1 MAELFKPEIGT
12 MGGTNV
18 SAYTP
23 QSMDYSGVI
32 AGFGQMFEGIVDKPE
47 AAKAPSESERKM
59 MALRSVSS
67 QMLKIDQIEDP
78 TRKAVAFKNLQ
89 KNAIREFPAYVDD
102 LNKFFSEQT
111 GDIYPI
117 VGMSV
122 EDLNRANI
130 SEWVTKTPE
139 GKAAATQ
146 AMINAGGDQE
156 KAQLSIAE
164 AYHYDSQLQ
173 SRLARA
179 KQDSEGN
186 KLLFEVEARPAI
198 QGSVDTYF
206 NEMLSKNNISGVLQI
221 AQQTGQGP
229 SIAVIDAV
237 KRDRAEKLSIITGK
251 INSAGLDPTAIKPET
266 FMAQYDTL
274 ITTLENFSTLIDRE
288 TKNKTEQE
296 VAGML
301 KNASTVA
308 RAGLLKQIDP
318 AMFTYLMQSDPTL
331 EAEVI
336 NTLKSGIGVGA
347 ANMTPD
353 VSQSVLSSGTVTDSP
368 TAFAAQYSGLAPQEE
383 LVKIFNS
390 KGSWSAAMKTGF
402 DVSNKYNMSGATP
415 ENMEATHRA
424 LSTMYILSLP
434 EIDRNQEAI
443 KSNNVKKLLSD
454 KMFSIADSMVR
465 DNPTKGKDL
474 YTKINTYS
482 ANAANILINNFK
494 VNVAAIK
501 ETESDP
507 FLLKMDKNGMIE
519 LTVNPEAAR
528 LDPTLK
534 KAMGAYRYETKAR
547 GGRATERIAVEQLPT
562 ETDPV
567 KILSNYVD
575 LLEGDNRDQILDS
588 IEALKVIAMKGKNIP
603 IDVRSNGVDVL
614 EIIRQGIE

>member
-164 AYHYDSQLQ
+164 AYHYDSQLKSQ
-173 SRLARA
+173 MSRL
-179 KQDSEGN
+179 KEESEN
-186 KLLFEVEARPAI
+186 VKAFEVRARPI
-198 QGSVDTYF
+198 LQGQADTYF

-221 AQQTGQGP
+221 AKQTGQGP
-229 SIAVIDAV
+229 SIAIIDAV
-237 KRDRAEKLSIITGK
+237 KRDKAEKLSIINQR
-251 INSAGLDPTAIKPET
+251 INNYGLDPTAIKPET
-266 FMAQYDTL
+266 FMTQYDAL
-274 ITTLENFSTLIDRE
+274 ITTLENFSTLLDRDM
-288 TKNKTEQE
+288 KNKTEQE
-296 VAGML
+296 AAVML
-301 KNASTVA
+301 QNTTPFI
-308 RAGLLKQIDP
+308 RAGLTGKIDGP
-318 AMFTYLMQSDPTL
+318 AFTYGLSISPTQ
-331 EAEVI
+331 EAAYLKVI
-336 NTLKSGIGVGA
+336 DSGVGVGS

-353 VSQSVLSSGTVTDSP
+353 VSQSTLSSGTVTDSP

-383 LVKIFNS
+383 LVKLFNS
-390 KGSWSAAMKTGF
+390 KGSWSSAMSTSF
-402 DVSNKYNMSGATP
+402 DIAGKYNLTSETP
-415 ENMEATHRA
+415 EFTEATHRA

-454 KMFSIADSMVR
+454 KMFSIADSIVR

-588 IEALKVIAMKGKNIP
+588 IEALKVIAMKGKSIP
-603 IDVRSNGVDVL
+603 IDVRSNGVDVV